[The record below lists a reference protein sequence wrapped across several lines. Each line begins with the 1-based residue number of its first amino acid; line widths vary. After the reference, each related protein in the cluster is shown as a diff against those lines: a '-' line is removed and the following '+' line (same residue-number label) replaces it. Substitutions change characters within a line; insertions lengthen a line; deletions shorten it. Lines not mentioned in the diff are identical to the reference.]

1 VFGNAVASHRIRRL
15 SARDPTHGRNFF
27 GQNSLAKFSAG
38 NFLRRSLGALG
49 PDSTPRVRQAA
60 ERALPR
66 LIRFG
71 EDFQARPA
79 FEAGYIGIA
88 LDPDAAELHW
98 ILACR
103 AERRISTQRV
113 VVFHDRAD
121 FRKQN
126 RRRHYE
132 VDRAFFNCGKLR
144 MALVAVAMAA
154 AATMRSRQ
162 IAWRARFLT
171 SPRPPER
178 FQRADTVTIRKGEEL
193 EEDARRGRRFPLM
206 TPASASRSGE
216 KGRKRKEPRTS
227 EALVEDKNESL
238 DREQCGRLL
247 APCDSRVTSAMT
259 RPHDGPCG
267 TGLWI

>member
-1 VFGNAVASHRIRRL
+1 MGFLHVGQSGA
-15 SARDPTHGRNFF
+15 SARNVSSSSMIAQTSENKTG
-27 GQNSLAKFSAG
+27 G
-38 NFLRRSLGALG
+38 GA
-49 PDSTPRVRQAA
+49 
-60 ERALPR
+60 
-66 LIRFG
+66 
-71 EDFQARPA
+71 
-79 FEAGYIGIA
+79 
-88 LDPDAAELHW
+88 
-98 ILACR
+98 
-103 AERRISTQRV
+103 
-113 VVFHDRAD
+113 
-121 FRKQN
+121 
-126 RRRHYE
+126 YE
-132 VDRAFFNCGKLR
+132 VDRPFFNCGKLR
-144 MALVAVAMAA
+144 MALVGVAMAA
-154 AATMRSRQ
+154 AATMRSRRS
-162 IAWRARFLT
+162 ASRARFLT

>member
-1 VFGNAVASHRIRRL
+1 MFGNAVASHRIRKL

-144 MALVAVAMAA
+144 MALVAVAT
-154 AATMRSRQ
+154 ATMRSRQ
-162 IAWRARFLT
+162 IAWRAQFLT

-178 FQRADTVTIRKGEEL
+178 FQRADTVTNTEGAKSLKKTRG
-193 EEDARRGRRFPLM
+193 EDAGFRSFPENGSIRQPQRRKRPKTKR
-206 TPASASRSGE
+206 ASHERGASRGQ
-216 KGRKRKEPRTS
+216 KR
-227 EALVEDKNESL
+227 VV
-238 DREQCGRLL
+238 G
-247 APCDSRVTSAMT
+247 
-259 RPHDGPCG
+259 
-267 TGLWI
+267 